1 MGYSIAVFGAFN
13 VHSFGDSLFPEAIY
27 SELQK
32 RIEIDEFCIFSLGG
46 KKNPYSDKKV
56 YDYSQF
62 EEINETKKFDAI
74 IIGGG
79 ELLHNLPINFPEE
92 NVVYEAGAIWKIP
105 VNLGIKYKIPVIMN
119 SVGMPY
125 EFKENDR
132 VELEKLFSAASYV
145 SLRDEYSYQRWTEYF
160 GEHEKAVKVPD
171 SLWNIR
177 EYFEEE
183 KLETSRN
190 TLKEKYE
197 IKKPYIVVQYG
208 TTKYFREVMKILDRF
223 AENNNIQVCAIAI
236 NAAHEDLYVVQNLGE
251 YKNFVDIKEVLTP
264 EEIVALISGAELFVG
279 TSLHGNLTAMAYDV
293 KNVIIDMY
301 PGFVSKLDGLA
312 EMQDIT
318 SNFVNE
324 ISDLWYV
331 LNEEYS
337 RERFYSSE
345 KVKELVFETE
355 KHYDRIS
362 DIIKNHILPKENM
375 EHTTGKVVE
384 QPLFQ
389 KVYFKYYSSNGLL
402 EIKKYVAKYEYGH
415 YALSTDRP
423 KNEKCIKTE
432 VAIPVEKVLRIKIE
446 EGNKY
451 LVNKNDIGNE
461 IYIGPMVR
469 WNLKAAEHYSLKFDI
484 EDIDVNEI
492 SKELLTA
499 YCNEAMHSEQLMLQE
514 QDNSTEI
521 NILRGENNTL
531 YCNGMQ
537 KSEEIENLREVNIKL
552 STELECQKEGVLKL
566 QSERDSL
573 YKKISLLRKE
583 QAKAAEIEAREKKNT
598 ELIKEYEGE
607 IARLRQEVLNKEGH
621 IELLLPAERER
632 DAIVQ
637 SKMYKIMR
645 FICRT
650 YDCIMIFPRFIGRN
664 IYAFCRM
671 MTHVNVQELK
681 IAYGY
686 VKNEGIKGAY
696 QHLMRDYHQGELKQI
711 KVDVDEKIYDEITD
725 IHECETLKLPQ
736 FEKPTVSIV
745 IPAYNQFTYTYYCIK
760 SILEN
765 SGDVS
770 YEVILADDC
779 SNDFTTEIASVVE
792 NLIIART
799 PSNMLFLRN
808 CNNAAK
814 QAKGKYVLF
823 LNNDTQ
829 VQENWLKPLV
839 DLCEKDQ
846 TIGMTGS
853 KLVYADGTLQEAGGI
868 IWRDGSGWNYGRNDD
883 AMKPEYNYVRDVDYI
898 SGASI
903 MIRRTL
909 WEELG
914 GFDEYFAPAYCEDSD
929 LAFRVRKAG
938 YRVVYQPLSVVV
950 HFEGKSNGTD
960 LKSGVKQYQVENSI
974 KLKKRW
980 KDELAKQY
988 ECGQFVFKARER
1000 SQDKKTILVIDHY
1013 VPQFDKDAGS
1023 KTTIQ
1028 YLRMFVE
1035 KGYMVKFIGD
1045 NFYQH
1050 EPYTTVLQQMGIEV
1064 LYGPWYAQHWQ
1075 EWLLQNKNCIDFA
1088 YLNRPH
1094 ITIKYI
1100 DFIRENTDIKCIYY
1114 GHDLHFLR
1122 LQREYELTGDIEK
1135 KCEADEW
1142 LEKELYIMRKA
1153 DISYY
1158 PSYVEEEAIHKIDA
1172 SIPVKAITAYVYEQF
1187 RNNIPMDFA
1196 KREGIVF
1203 VGGFGHPPN
1212 ADAVLWFAK
1221 EIYPLI
1227 CQKVQM
1233 PFYIVGS
1240 SVTPEIEKLE
1250 GNGIIVKG
1258 FVSEEELARLYD
1270 TCRLVVVPLRYGA
1283 GVKGKVV
1290 EALYYGTPMVTT
1302 SVGIEGIPDPEKFV
1316 RVEDEAESF
1325 ANAVVELYQD
1335 EKLLAKTVENYQKL
1349 IKENF
1354 SLDAVWNIVKD
1365 DFK

>member
-32 RIEIDEFCIFSLGG
+32 RMEVDEFCIFSLGG

-56 YDYSQF
+56 YDYLQF
-62 EEINETKKFDAI
+62 DEIYKEKHFDAI
-74 IIGGG
+74 IVGGG
-79 ELLHNLPINFPEE
+79 ELLHNFPINFPEE
-92 NVVYEAGAIWKIP
+92 NVVYEAGTIWQIP
-105 VNLGIKYKIPVIMN
+105 VKLGIKYKIPVIMN

-125 EFKENDR
+125 EFREEER
-132 VELEKLFSAASYV
+132 EELEKLFSAVSYV
-145 SLRDEYSYQRWTEYF
+145 SLRDEYSYQRWTGFF
-160 GEHEKAVKVPD
+160 GVNERTVKVPD
-171 SLWNIR
+171 SLWNIS
-177 EYFEEE
+177 EYFSKE
-183 KLETSRN
+183 KLEIRRTS
-190 TLKEKYE
+190 LKEKYG
-197 IKKPYIVVQYG
+197 IKKPYILVQYG

-223 AENNNIQVCAIAI
+223 AGNNDIQVCAIAI
-236 NAAHEDLYVVQNLGE
+236 NAAHEDLYVVRNLGE
-251 YKNFVDIKEVLTP
+251 YINIVDIKEILTP
-264 EEIVALISGAELFVG
+264 EEIIALISGAQLFVG

-324 ISDLWYV
+324 ISDLWYI
-331 LNEEYS
+331 LNEEYT
-337 RERFYSSE
+337 RERFYSVE
-345 KVKELVFETE
+345 KVKELIVETE
-355 KHYDRIS
+355 THYDRIC
-362 DIIKNHILPKENM
+362 DVIKNHILPKENIAHITK
-375 EHTTGKVVE
+375 EEVKS
-384 QPLFQ
+384 PLFQ
-389 KVYFKYYSSNGLL
+389 KVYFKYFSNSGLI
-402 EIKKYVAKYEYGH
+402 EIKKYIAKLEYGH
-415 YALSTDRP
+415 YALSADRP
-423 KNEKCIKTE
+423 KNEKCTKIE
-432 VAIPVEKVLRIKIE
+432 IAIPIENVLQIKIE
-446 EGNKY
+446 EENKY
-451 LVNKNDIGNE
+451 LLDKNDIGND

-469 WNLKAAEHYSLKFDI
+469 WELKVAEHYSLRFGIKDV
-484 EDIDVNEI
+484 DVNKI
-492 SKELLTA
+492 SKEILA
-499 YCNEAMHSEQLMLQE
+499 SYRNEAMHSEQLMLKE
-514 QDNSTEI
+514 QDDFTEI
-521 NILRGENNTL
+521 NILKEKN
-531 YCNGMQ
+531 
-537 KSEEIENLREVNIKL
+537 EEIEGLRKVNNNLLIEVDN
-552 STELECQKEGVLKL
+552 QKERTLAEEENVVKL
-566 QSERDSL
+566 QKECDAL
-573 YKKISLLRKE
+573 YKKINVIRKE
-583 QAKAAEIEAREKKNT
+583 QAKNLEIVEREKEHTK
-598 ELIKEYEGE
+598 LIKEYESE
-607 IARLRQEVLNKEGH
+607 IANLRQEVLNKEGH

-632 DAIVQ
+632 DKIVQ
-637 SKMYKIMR
+637 SKMYKSMR
-645 FICRT
+645 FICHT

-686 VKNEGIKGAY
+686 VKNEGIRGAY

-725 IHECETLKLPQ
+725 IHECEILKLPQ
-736 FEKPTVSIV
+736 YDNPTVSIV

-765 SGDVS
+765 SGDIS

-814 QAKGKYVLF
+814 QARGKYVLL

-903 MIRRTL
+903 MIRRAL
-909 WEELG
+909 WEKLG

-960 LKSGVKQYQVENSI
+960 LKAGIKQYQVENSV

-988 ECGQFVFKARER
+988 ENGQFVFKARER
-1000 SQDKKTILVIDHY
+1000 SWDKKTILVIDHY

-1028 YLRMFVE
+1028 YLKMFVE

-1075 EWLLQNKNCIDFA
+1075 EWLIENKKCIDFA

-1100 DFIRENTDIKCIYY
+1100 DFIRKNTDIKCIYY

-1135 KCEADEW
+1135 KCESDEW

-1227 CQKVQM
+1227 RQKVQM

-1316 RVEDEAESF
+1316 RVEDETESF

-1354 SLDAVWNIVKD
+1354 SLDAVWDIVKD

>member
-1 MGYSIAVFGAFN
+1 MDMGYSIAVFGAFN

-27 SELQK
+27 SELHK
-32 RIEIDEFCIFSLGG
+32 RIEIDEFCVFSLGG
-46 KKNPYSDKKV
+46 RKNPYSDKTV

-62 EEINETKKFDAI
+62 DEIYKTKRFDAI

-92 NVVYEAGAIWKIP
+92 HMAYESGAIWQIP
-105 VNLGIKYKIPVIMN
+105 VKLGMKYGIPIIMN
-119 SVGMPY
+119 GVGMPY
-125 EFKENDR
+125 EFKEKNR
-132 VELEKLFSAASYV
+132 GELEQLFSAVSYV

-160 GEHEKAVKVPD
+160 GNNEKTVEVPD

-177 EYFEEE
+177 EYFSEER
-183 KLETSRN
+183 LETIRDAF
-190 TLKEKYE
+190 KEKY
-197 IKKPYIVVQYG
+197 KVNKPYMVVQYG

-223 AENNNIQVCAIAI
+223 AENNNIQICAIAI
-236 NAAHEDLYVVQNLGE
+236 NAAHEDLYVVQHLGE
-251 YKNFVDIKEVLTP
+251 YKNFVDIKEILSP
-264 EEIVALISGAELFVG
+264 EEIVALISGAKLFVG
-279 TSLHGNLTAMAYDV
+279 TSLHGNLTAIAYGV
-293 KNVIIDMY
+293 KNIIIDMY
-301 PGFVSKLDGLA
+301 PGFVSKMDGFA
-312 EMQDIT
+312 KMQGIT
-318 SNFVNE
+318 SNFVGD
-324 ISDLWYV
+324 ISDLWFV
-331 LNEEYS
+331 LNEEYT
-337 RERFYSSE
+337 RKHFGTPE
-345 KVKELVFETE
+345 KVRKLISET
-355 KHYDRIS
+355 KAHYDRIS
-362 DIIKNHILPKENM
+362 DIVRNRALPIKDIAHIAKNEINSS
-375 EHTTGKVVE
+375 
-384 QPLFQ
+384 LFQ
-389 KVYFKYYSSNGLL
+389 KMYFKSFNDNGLV
-402 EIKKYVAKYEYGH
+402 EIKKCIVKYESGLYE
-415 YALSTDRP
+415 LSIDNP
-423 KNEKCIKTE
+423 EKEKCIKAE
-432 VAIPVEKVLRIKIE
+432 VIIPIERVLQIRIDDQDKCI
-446 EGNKY
+446 
-451 LVNKNDIGNE
+451 VNKNDVGNN
-461 IYIGPMVR
+461 IYIGPTVK
-469 WNLKAAEHYSLKFDI
+469 WELKAAEHYLLRFAMNSIDI
-484 EDIDVNEI
+484 NEI
-492 SKELLTA
+492 SRELLDA
-499 YCNEAMHSEQLMLQE
+499 YRNEEMHSEQLILQQ

-521 NILRGENNTL
+521 NILKGENANWNKVNAAL
-531 YCNGMQ
+531 
-537 KSEEIENLREVNIKL
+537 SAEAEN
-552 STELECQKEGVLKL
+552 QKEIIQKL
-566 QSERDSL
+566 QEEYTSLKEECDS
-573 YKKISLLRKE
+573 LRKE
-583 QAKAAEIEAREKKNT
+583 QKINT
-598 ELIKEYEGE
+598 EL
-607 IARLRQEVLNKEGH
+607 LNQERK
-621 IELLLPAERER
+621 ER
-632 DAIVQ
+632 DAIIQ

-645 FICRT
+645 FICHT
-650 YDCIMIFPRFIGRN
+650 YDCIMVFPRFIGRN
-664 IYAFCRM
+664 LCAFGRM
-671 MTHVNVQELK
+671 MTHVNMQELK

-686 VKNEGIKGAY
+686 VKNEGLKGAY
-696 QHLMRDYHQGELKQI
+696 EHLMRDYHQGELKQI

-725 IHECETLKLPQ
+725 IHECEVLKLPQ
-736 FEKPTVSIV
+736 YDNPTVSIV

-765 SGDVS
+765 SGSVS

-779 SNDFTTEIASVVE
+779 SNDLTTKIASVVE

-814 QAKGKYVLF
+814 NAKGKYVLF

-829 VQENWLKPLV
+829 VQDNWLKPLV

-846 TIGMTGS
+846 TIGMAGS

-909 WEELG
+909 WEKLG

-960 LKSGVKQYQVENSI
+960 LNAGVKQYQVENSL
-974 KLKKRW
+974 KLRERW

-988 ECGQFVFKARER
+988 ENGQFVFKARER
-1000 SQDKKTILVIDHY
+1000 SQNKKTILVVDHY

-1045 NFYQH
+1045 NFYQQ
-1050 EPYTTVLQQMGIEV
+1050 EPYTTILQQMGIEV

-1075 EWLLQNKNCIDFA
+1075 EWLLENKKCIDFA

-1135 KCEADEW
+1135 KNESDEW

-1227 CQKVQM
+1227 RQKIQM

-1302 SVGIEGIPDPEKFV
+1302 SVGIEGIPDPE
-1316 RVEDEAESF
+1316 RVVKVADDAEDF
-1325 ANAVVELYQD
+1325 ANAVTRLYQD
-1335 EKLLAKTVENYQKL
+1335 ETALAQTVKDYQKL
-1349 IKENF
+1349 VKQNF
-1354 SLDAVWNIVKD
+1354 SLEAVWNIVKE
-1365 DFK
+1365 DFE

>member
-13 VHSFGDSLFPEAIY
+13 VHSFGDSLFPEATY
-27 SELQK
+27 KELDK
-32 RIEIDEFCIFSLGG
+32 RLPIDEFYVFSLGG
-46 KKNPYSDKKV
+46 NKNPYSNQIV

-62 EEINETKKFDAI
+62 EEINKSKKFDAI
-74 IIGGG
+74 LIGGG
-79 ELLHNLPINFPEE
+79 ELLHNCPINFPEE
-92 NVVYEAGAIWKIP
+92 NMVYEAGAIWKFPIG
-105 VNLGIKYKIPVIMN
+105 LGIKYNIPVIIN

-125 EFKENDR
+125 EFTEEEREN
-132 VELEKLFSAASYV
+132 LEILFNAVSYI
-145 SLRDEYSYQRWTEYF
+145 SLRDEYSYQRWISYF
-160 GEHEKAVKVPD
+160 GKSGKVKKVPD

-177 EYFEEE
+177 DYFSTNE
-183 KLETSRN
+183 LERCRN
-190 TLKEKYE
+190 NLKEKYG
-197 IKKPYIVVQYG
+197 INKSYIVVQYG

-223 AENNNIQVCAIAI
+223 AENNDIQVCAIAI
-236 NAAHEDLYVVQNLGE
+236 NAAHEDLYVVQNIGE
-251 YKNFVDIKEVLTP
+251 YMNFIDIQDVLTP
-264 EEIVALISGAELFVG
+264 TEIVSLISGANMFVG
-279 TSLHGNLTAMAYDV
+279 TSLHGNLTAMAYGV

-312 EMQDIT
+312 EMQDLT

-324 ISDLWYV
+324 ISDLWYI
-331 LNEEYS
+331 LNEEYN
-337 RERFYSSE
+337 RDRFYSVE
-345 KVKELVFETE
+345 KVNELVAETE

-362 DIIKNHILPKENM
+362 EIIKNNILISENIK
-375 EHTTGKVVE
+375 HVTQDTIGN
-384 QPLFQ
+384 PLFQ
-389 KVYFKYYSSNGLL
+389 KVYFKCFSDKGLI
-402 EIKKYVAKYEYGH
+402 EIKKYISKYEYGR
-415 YALSTDRP
+415 YVFSADRP
-423 KNEKCIKTE
+423 KTEKCT
-432 VAIPVEKVLRIKIE
+432 KIE
-446 EGNKY
+446 VVMPIDSAIQISITDGSQYILK
-451 LVNKNDIGNE
+451 KNDIGNN
-461 IYIGPMVR
+461 IYLGPSLR
-469 WNLKAAEHYSLKFDI
+469 WELKPVEHYTFAFCVKNVDI
-484 EDIDVNEI
+484 NKI
-492 SKELLTA
+492 SKEILFA
-499 YCNEAMHSEQLMLQE
+499 YHDEILHSEQLMLQE
-514 QDNSTEI
+514 QDHITEI
-521 NILRGENNTL
+521 NILRNQNKQLEGD
-531 YCNGMQ
+531 MKQ
-537 KSEEIENLREVNIKL
+537 KSDELADMHKKNFELYSKLEDADKLKTEREKC
-552 STELECQKEGVLKL
+552 E
-566 QSERDSL
+566 
-573 YKKISLLRKE
+573 
-583 QAKAAEIEAREKKNT
+583 AEIVQLKQALLDRE
-598 ELIKEYEGE
+598 E
-607 IARLRQEVLNKEGH
+607 Q
-621 IELLLPAERER
+621 IELLLPVQRER
-632 DAIVQ
+632 DTIVQ
-637 SKMYKIMR
+637 SKMFKIMR
-645 FICRT
+645 FGCRT
-650 YDCIMIFPRFIGRN
+650 FDMAMLIPRFIARN
-664 IYAFCRM
+664 VYAFCKM

-696 QHLMRDYHQGELKQI
+696 QHLMSDYHQGELKQI
-711 KVDVDEKIYDEITD
+711 EINVNDKIYDEITD
-725 IHECETLKLPQ
+725 IHTCEKIRLP
-736 FEKPTVSIV
+736 FYESPTVSIV

-760 SILEN
+760 SIFEN

-779 SNDFTTEIASVVE
+779 SNDFTTEIGNVVE
-792 NLIIART
+792 NMVIART

-814 QAKGKYVLF
+814 KARGKYILF

-829 VQENWLKPLV
+829 VQKNWLSPLV
-839 DLCEKDQ
+839 ELCEKDQ

-868 IWRDGSGWNYGRNDD
+868 IWSDGSGWNYGRNDD

-903 MIRRTL
+903 MIRKEL
-909 WEELG
+909 WEELD

-960 LKSGVKQYQVENSI
+960 LKSGVKKYQVENSI

-1000 SQDKKTILVIDHY
+1000 SKNKKTILVIDHY

-1050 EPYTTVLQQMGIEV
+1050 EPYTTILQQMGIEV
-1064 LYGPWYAQHWQ
+1064 LYGSWYAQHWQ
-1075 EWLLQNKNCIDFA
+1075 EWILQNKNCIDFA

-1100 DFIRENTDIKCIYY
+1100 DFIRENTNIKCIYY

-1122 LQREYELTGDIEK
+1122 LEREYELTGDAGK
-1135 KCEADEW
+1135 KYESEEW
-1142 LEKELYIMRKA
+1142 KEKELYIMRKA

-1172 SIPVKAITAYVYEQF
+1172 AIPVKAITAYVYEEF
-1187 RNNIPMDFA
+1187 RQNIPMDFA

-1212 ADAVLWFAK
+1212 ADAVMWFAK

-1227 CQKVQM
+1227 CRKVKM

-1240 SVTPEIEKLE
+1240 SVTPEIEKLD

-1302 SVGIEGIPDPEKFV
+1302 SVGIEGIPDPEHYV
-1316 RVEDEAESF
+1316 RIADDPENF
-1325 ANAVVELYQD
+1325 ANAVTEMYQNPKML
-1335 EKLLAKTVENYQKL
+1335 EQTVENYQKL
-1349 IKENF
+1349 VKENF
-1354 SLDAVWNIVKD
+1354 SIDAVWNIVKE
-1365 DFK
+1365 DFE